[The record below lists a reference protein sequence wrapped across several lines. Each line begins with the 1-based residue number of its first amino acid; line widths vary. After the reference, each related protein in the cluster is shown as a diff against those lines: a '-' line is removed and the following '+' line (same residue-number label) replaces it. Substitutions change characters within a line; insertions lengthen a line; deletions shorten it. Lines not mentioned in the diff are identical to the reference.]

1 MCRNDPDR
9 PLKLEV
15 FEWRRVKGVIYN
27 FYVTECPLTLNKI
40 QNGVGTVQTMYA
52 NKLAHGKLK
61 IVDFEKK
68 YQFQFID
75 YIHGGCDISIL
86 LAMDFT
92 LHNGHY
98 KNSESLHYMPTKASE
113 SKKDDSG
120 NILNGSSLNVN
131 SQGNVN
137 RNTIKTTTRVEQ
149 MIKKSRGV
157 GQATT
162 NKKRAM
168 QLEQIAAKM
177 EKVYMNE
184 Y

>member
-9 PLKLEV
+9 PLKFEV

-27 FYVTECPLTLNKI
+27 FFVTECPLTLNKI
-40 QNGVGTVQTMYA
+40 QDGVGTLQTMYA

-86 LAMDFT
+86 LAMDFS

-98 KNSESLHYMPTKASE
+98 KNSESLHYMPPKKAE
-113 SKKDDSG
+113 SNREESG
-120 NILNGSSLNVN
+120 NNGTTLN
-131 SQGNVN
+131 
-137 RNTIKTTTRVEQ
+137 
-149 MIKKSRGV
+149 
-157 GQATT
+157 
-162 NKKRAM
+162 
-168 QLEQIAAKM
+168 
-177 EKVYMNE
+177 
-184 Y
+184 